1 MKLYKVTYK
10 IWNVYAFETIK
21 RERLSI
27 GTDAEDAIAR
37 IKANESVS
45 ARDFV
50 AEEIT
55 EVFGH
60 KIEVK

>member
-1 MKLYKVTYK
+1 MKLYKVNYK
-10 IWNVYAFETIK
+10 IWDVYAFETIR

-27 GTDAEDAIAR
+27 GANEEEAIER
-37 IKANESVS
+37 IRANESAS
-45 ARDFV
+45 ARDFK
-50 AEEIT
+50 ATEIT

>member
-1 MKLYKVTYK
+1 MKLYKVRYN
-10 IWNVYAFETIK
+10 IWNVYYPEVIR

-27 GTDAEDAIAR
+27 GTDAEDAIER
-37 IKANESVS
+37 IKAIESIS
-45 ARDFV
+45 ARDFE
-50 AEEIT
+50 AIEIT

>member
-1 MKLYKVTYK
+1 MKLYKVKYK
-10 IWNVYAFETIK
+10 IWTVYAFATIY

-27 GTDAEDAIAR
+27 GVNEEEAIER
-37 IKANESVS
+37 IKAIEGIS
-45 ARDFV
+45 ARDFE
-50 AEEIT
+50 AELIT